1 MYHPDVFSHYGP
13 SYGIRTP
20 CTMASAY
27 APGHHEAFRYPD
39 LEHTG
44 PRFDSIFPSLD
55 PHQRGL
61 PGPQGPA
68 LSLPPQL
75 SYGQPPPQCQ
85 APRLP
90 GNVKITLENI
100 ELWKQFNA
108 IGTEMIL
115 TKAGR
120 RMFPQCKVRVS
131 GLDPHARYMMLLD
144 IVAVDNTRYKVAG
157 EALGSKWCRA
167 AAAQP
172 SLHPPGIPS
181 QRRAMDEADHLL
193 PQDQADKYTLDQLGH
208 IILHSM
214 HKYQPRFHIVQAND
228 VFSRRWG
235 GCSSFSFP
243 ETTFI
248 TVTAYQNEEITQL
261 KISTNPFAKGFREDG
276 MNHKRERDSRMKRK
290 AKSPRRETE
299 SLQSEYKQ
307 MRLSGPCDSTLDEE
321 MGVRPLDLVMQ
332 LPSPDCS
339 FHPISPPATP
349 SPTPPFPRV
358 QESQPQEIGV
368 PVSAE
373 AYLQHP
379 AAFHGMQSAKESS
392 VFSRPAGDVPQESNI
407 GKSEGLNMAYLG
419 PEDPVEPE
427 TSPSAEISH
436 DFRTQPS
443 TNYSTCYSFD
453 FNSLVG
459 HGGADFSTMSYGP
472 RLEEGPL
479 AVRGVAGGP
488 AFPASNDLRFPAFM
502 QNSCSAYALPFPGAQ
517 LSRTYS
523 TQTATAYLD
532 TDKSIF

>member
-20 CTMASAY
+20 HTMASAY

-44 PRFDSIFPSLD
+44 PRFDSLFPSLD
-55 PHQRGL
+55 HHQRGL

-68 LSLPPQL
+68 LSLPPHL
-75 SYGQPPPQCQ
+75 GYGQPPPQCQ
-85 APRLP
+85 ASRLP
-90 GNVKITLENI
+90 GNVKMTMENI

-144 IVAVDNTRYKVAG
+144 IVAVDNTRYKWQEKRWEASGKAEPQLPNRVYIHPESPASG
-157 EALGSKWCRA
+157 EQWMKQTISFHKIKLTNN
-167 AAAQP
+167 
-172 SLHPPGIPS
+172 
-181 QRRAMDEADHLL
+181 
-193 PQDQADKYTLDQLGH
+193 TLDQMGH

-235 GCSSFSFP
+235 GCSSFTFP
-243 ETTFI
+243 ETTFV

-307 MRLSGPCDSTLDEE
+307 VRLSGPCDSTLDEE

-349 SPTPPFPRV
+349 SPNPPFPRA
-358 QESQPQEIGV
+358 QESQSQEIGV
-368 PVSAE
+368 PASAE

-379 AAFHGMQSAKESS
+379 AVFHGMQTAKESNM
-392 VFSRPAGDVPQESNI
+392 FSRPASDVPQENNI
-407 GKSEGLNMAYLG
+407 GKSEALNMAYLG
-419 PEDPVEPE
+419 PEEPVEPE
-427 TSPSAEISH
+427 TSPSAEISN

-453 FNSLVG
+453 LNSLVG
-459 HGGADFSTMSYGP
+459 HGGPDFSSMGYGP
-472 RLEEGPL
+472 RMEEGPL
-479 AVRGVAGGP
+479 AVRGGP
-488 AFPASNDLRFPAFM
+488 AFPPSNDLRFQAFM

-517 LSRTYS
+517 LSRAYS
-523 TQTATAYLD
+523 TQPASAYLD